1 VTASSALAFAAAMLV
16 FALSPGPGVVAV
28 ISTAVSRGFISAMAL
43 STGLVLGDL
52 VYLLFAV
59 FGLSL
64 IAQIMGDVFIVV
76 RVLGAAYLIWMGIQ
90 AWRTPPASA
99 TTVETAGGP
108 WRSLVAGFLISLG
121 NPKVMVF
128 YLGFLPA
135 FLDLAHMTL
144 ADVAL
149 IVAILV
155 PIGLGTMAVYAL
167 LAGQARRWLAAGR
180 GAVWMNRAAGAL
192 LVGAGVAVA
201 IKS

>member
-1 VTASSALAFAAAMLV
+1 MTASSALTFAVAMLV

-28 ISTAVSRGFISAMAL
+28 VSTAVSRGFLPAIAL
-43 STGLVLGDL
+43 STGLVLGE
-52 VYLLFAV
+52 
-59 FGLSL
+59 
-64 IAQIMGDVFIVV
+64 VFIVV
-76 RVLGAAYLIWMGIQ
+76 RVIGAAYLVWMGIQ
-90 AWRTPPASA
+90 AWRTRPASTA
-99 TTVETAGGP
+99 AVETSGGP

-135 FLDLAHMTL
+135 FLDLTKMTF

-155 PIGLGTMAVYAL
+155 PIGLSTMAIYAL

-180 GAVWMNRAAGAL
+180 GALWMNRTAGTL
-192 LVGAGVAVA
+192 LVGAGAAVA

>member
-1 VTASSALAFAAAMLV
+1 MTVSSALAFAAAMLV

-28 ISTAVSRGFISAMAL
+28 ISTAVSRGFAPAMAL
-43 STGLVLGDL
+43 SVGLVAGDL
-52 VYLLFAV
+52 LYLLFAV

-64 IAQIMGDVFIVV
+64 IAQMMGEVFVVV
-76 RVLGAAYLIWMGIQ
+76 RVLGAAYLVWMGIE
-90 AWRTPPASA
+90 AWRAPLASA
-99 TTVETAGGP
+99 AADATSDGP
-108 WRSLVAGFLISLG
+108 SRSLLAGFLISLG

-135 FLDLAHMTL
+135 FLDLADMTL
-144 ADVAL
+144 TDVAL

-155 PIGLGTMAVYAL
+155 PVGLGTMAVYAL
-167 LAGQARRWLAAGR
+167 LAGRARRWLAAGR
-180 GAVWMNRAAGAL
+180 GALWMNRTAGAL